1 MERLSFRLCVAVVV
15 VAIVAV
21 GAAVVVVAAAAGSG
35 AGVLSDCCCWCYH
48 LVPVQGSN
56 SIDICVCAVGDESGS
71 LGFCYLVLVQLNFTG
86 TKTLHD
92 PDSANRI
99 HQFRKE
105 DPKGKRPNISE
116 MASSLL
122 IVSPAP

>member
-1 MERLSFRLCVAVVV
+1 MERRSFRLCVAVVV

-71 LGFCYLVLVQLNFTG
+71 LGFCYLVLVQLTG